1 MTKTKITFCQLLSR
15 KSYSPLRSN
24 AAAAAVC
31 TVQQH
36 SHARAALQRAL
47 LCSKRRTS
55 VAATAVTLQP
65 FFEKRSF
72 IEVKRDEK
80 MQEKK
85 LNSPFSHCNL
95 DTGYLLE
102 PVCCKKRQKSPNQE
116 TGNTRIGDLLRL
128 FI

>member
-36 SHARAALQRAL
+36 SHARAALQRAVL
-47 LCSKRRTS
+47 YSRRRRPS
-55 VAATAVTLQP
+55 VAATVVSLQP

-80 MQEKK
+80 MQEK
-85 LNSPFSHCNL
+85 N
-95 DTGYLLE
+95 
-102 PVCCKKRQKSPNQE
+102 
-116 TGNTRIGDLLRL
+116 
-128 FI
+128 

>member
-47 LCSKRRTS
+47 LSSKRRPS
-55 VAATAVTLQP
+55 IAATVVTLQP

-80 MQEKK
+80 MQEKTEFP
-85 LNSPFSHCNL
+85 LLTLQFGHCVF
-95 DTGYLLE
+95 TRAGLL
-102 PVCCKKRQKSPNQE
+102 
-116 TGNTRIGDLLRL
+116 
-128 FI
+128 